1 MCSKTDIAMNEIEIF
16 WSFSRLI
23 LNKNKTEGIWIG
35 KLKKCKAKTGGI
47 KWTLN
52 PVKVLGIFF
61 WT

>member
-1 MCSKTDIAMNEIEIF
+1 MNEIEIF

-47 KWTLN
+47 KWTPN
-52 PVKVLGIFF
+52 PVKALGIFF